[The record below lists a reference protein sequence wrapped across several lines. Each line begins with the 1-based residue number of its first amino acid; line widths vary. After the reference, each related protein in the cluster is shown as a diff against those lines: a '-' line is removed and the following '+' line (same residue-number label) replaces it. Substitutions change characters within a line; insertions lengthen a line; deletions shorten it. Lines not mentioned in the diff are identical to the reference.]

1 MTLNTE
7 SNGTFRV
14 KKWDASV
21 IYPNR
26 QSIAP
31 RILIRFIAFW
41 PRNKCEADQKAD
53 DLRSWFTN
61 VAALQLYSTFIG
73 H

>member
-26 QSIAP
+26 QSIA
-31 RILIRFIAFW
+31 LIRFIAFW
-41 PRNKCEADQKAD
+41 PRNKCEADQKTD
-53 DLRSWFTN
+53 DLRSWFIN
-61 VAALQLYSTFIG
+61 LAALQLYSTSIG